1 MLSKFKIFISK
12 KDYGYFAFYFILMLG
27 ATFFE
32 LLGIGSIPIFLMSI
46 LNQEKL
52 MSYIPIELFNEI
64 PFILEKNFQLI
75 VGISLVIIFI
85 LKNFYLIYFNYFG
98 GKLKINLRKKI
109 KNKVLKGYIF
119 SDYKFHLNENPAE
132 LTRNII
138 SDCISSVEFI
148 FRYLAIAK
156 EIILFIFILIL
167 LVLVSPNNT
176 FFVFL
181 ILSFVSYLFIAI
193 TKKKI
198 VKTGKIL
205 HIESGRALKILGQIF
220 GSIKELKILNKENFA
235 INHYNQIIRKE
246 EYNKFIAGFLQSL
259 PRYILEIMSV
269 ICIMILTIFLI
280 KSNTQIDL
288 VIPIMSLF
296 VISIV
301 RLIPAYNSFMQ
312 SLSAAR
318 HYKYSFEIICNDLEN
333 NKSHEDKEFQN
344 IIEKQKK
351 IDSIEIKNLNFS
363 YIEGKKTLKD
373 INIKITKNSKIGI
386 VGSSGAGKSTLID
399 IFVCLHKPSSGEILA
414 NGKSVHENRIYWQK
428 KIGYVPQNIY
438 LLDDTI
444 KNNIAY
450 GIDKEFID
458 NKKIEYCI
466 KNSQLSEFIN
476 SLPLKE
482 ETIIGNNGVRISGG
496 QKQRIG
502 IARAL
507 YTDPEIIVFDE
518 ATSSLDEEN
527 ENRIMQDID
536 TLNYECIKII
546 VTHRLKTVK
555 NCDEIYVLN
564 NGLIIDHGKFNDLKN
579 RGIL

>member
-1 MLSKFKIFISK
+1 
-12 KDYGYFAFYFILMLG
+12 MLG

-52 MSYIPIELFNEI
+52 ISYLPSELVNEM
-64 PFILEKNFQLI
+64 PFVLEKNFQLI
-75 VGISLVIIFI
+75 VGISLVVVFI
-85 LKNFYLIYFNYFG
+85 LKNSYLIYFNYFQ

-119 SDYKFHLNENPAE
+119 SNYEFHLNKNPAE

-148 FRYLAIAK
+148 FKYLTIAK
-156 EIILFIFILIL
+156 EILLFIFIVFL
-167 LVLVSPNNT
+167 LVLVSPSST
-176 FFVFL
+176 LPVFL
-181 ILSFVSYLFIAI
+181 ILSFVSYLFISA

-198 VKTGKIL
+198 IKTGKIL
-205 HIESGRALKILGQIF
+205 HIESGKALKILGQIF
-220 GSIKELKILNKENFA
+220 GSIKELKILHKENFA
-235 INHYNQIIRKE
+235 INHYNQIVRKE

-259 PRYILEIMSV
+259 PRYILEIMSI
-269 ICIMILTIFLI
+269 ICIMVLTIFLI
-280 KSNTQIDL
+280 KLETQIEL

-296 VISIV
+296 VIAIV

-312 SLSAAR
+312 SISAAR
-318 HYKYSFEIICNDLEN
+318 HYKYSFEVIYKDLIEN
-333 NKSHEDKEFQN
+333 KFYEDKKFQN
-344 IIEKQKK
+344 KKVDEKNK
-351 IDSIEIKNLNFS
+351 IDLVEIKNLNFS
-363 YIEGKKTLKD
+363 YKDGKKTLKD
-373 INIKITKNSKIGI
+373 INIKIEKNSKIGI
-386 VGSSGAGKSTLID
+386 IGPSGAGKSTLINV
-399 IFVCLHKPSSGEILA
+399 FVCLHNPNSGEILA
-414 NGKSVHENRIYWQK
+414 NRKNIHENRINWQK

-450 GIDKEFID
+450 GVEEECIDD
-458 NKKIEYCI
+458 KKIEYCI
-466 KNSQLSEFIN
+466 KNSQLSEFVN
-476 SLPLKE
+476 NLSLKE
-482 ETIIGNNGVRISGG
+482 DTIIGNNGVRISGG

-507 YTDPEIIVFDE
+507 YINPEIIVFDE

-527 ENRIMQDID
+527 EDKIMQDID
-536 TLNYECIKII
+536 SLSYECIKII

-555 NCDEIYVLN
+555 NCDKIYVIN
-564 NGLIIDHGKFNDLKN
+564 NGLIVDQGKFNDLKN
-579 RGIL
+579 KGII